1 MIMIKKYLKKLS
13 LETDN
18 MFKKL
23 SKINHFFRFYHFF
36 GVKFLREGQKN
47 RPLKLASRLF
57 FAPPGKNFYAK
68 EMIKPK
74 KVINF

>member
-57 FAPPGKNFYAK
+57 FAPPCKISFCNPLIFNYEK
-68 EMIKPK
+68 I
-74 KVINF
+74 F

>member
-23 SKINHFFRFYHFF
+23 SKINHFFRFYHHI
-36 GVKFLREGQKN
+36 GVEIFPGGAKN
-47 RPLKLASRLF
+47 SLEASFKGLF
-57 FAPPGKNFYAK
+57 FAPPGKISFCNPLIFSVQK
-68 EMIKPK
+68 I
-74 KVINF
+74 F